1 MKVYIDYT
9 QMSAL
14 PGKMKRTVLT
24 FNRRGFPALALAQE
38 EDLDVRLVLLELC
51 PVEPDLL
58 VDGVA
63 DLLRVVFG
71 DEAPLALCGGLV
83 DRRAEGGGDGVG
95 ERAAAGA
102 RRGMGGRHGVCAEV
116 PRGKRGG
123 GEEGEEEEKEKEEE
137 L

>member
-1 MKVYIDYT
+1 MLT
-9 QMSAL
+9 LEGCAL
-14 PGKMKRTVLT
+14 
-24 FNRRGFPALALAQE
+24 PALALAQE

-123 GEEGEEEEKEKEEE
+123 GKEEEEEEEKEKEEE